1 MKKIILPLAVLMSL
15 SSSAQKEEKRHK
27 RVEVPS
33 VVLES
38 FKKEFSPEKVKW
50 KKEKNDFE
58 AYFEIKGIETSAIY
72 DEVGHRKSIEV
83 EIKETELPVG
93 VLDYVK
99 KNFPTEKIKEVGKI
113 TDDKNV
119 VTFEVEIKK
128 DKESHDVIFDSK
140 GTFLKYE

>member
-1 MKKIILPLAVLMSL
+1 MKKIILPFAVLMTL
-15 SSSAQKEEKRHK
+15 SVAAQNEHKKHEKI
-27 RVEVPS
+27 EVP
-33 VVLES
+33 VAVLES
-38 FKKEFSPEKVKW
+38 FKKDFSPEKAKW

-58 AYFEIKGIETSAIY
+58 VYFENKGIETSAIY
-72 DEVGHRKSIEV
+72 NVSGHRKSIEV
-83 EIKETELPVG
+83 EIKETELPAG

-99 KNFPTEKIKEVGKI
+99 KSYPTEKIKEFGKI

-119 VTFEVEIKK
+119 VTFEVEVKK